1 MIGLG
6 TIVNVAAIIVA
17 GLIGIFCKKLI
28 SEKFKTSLT
37 HASGVCVLFIGINGA
52 MEELGKAG
60 GGQTLRSGTLM
71 MIIAFALG
79 TLIGEMLDIQQ
90 KMEDFGTWL
99 KSKTGNYKDSS
110 FVDGFV
116 TTSLTICIGA
126 MAIVGAIQDGIA
138 GDYSILFAKAILD
151 FIIVVVLASSLG
163 KGCVFAA
170 LPVALFQ
177 GSITLLAR
185 LIEPVMTEQALS
197 NISLTGSM
205 MIFCIG
211 INLVWDNRIKVA
223 NMLPTILFA
232 VGMAF
237 LG

>member
-6 TIVNVAAIIVA
+6 TVVNVIAIIA
-17 GLIGIFCKKLI
+17 GGFIGIFCKKLI
-28 SEKFKTSLT
+28 REKFKTSLM
-37 HASGVCVLFIGINGA
+37 HANGVCVLFIGINGA
-52 MEELGKAG
+52 LEELRKAG
-60 GGQTLRSGTLM
+60 EGQTLQSGTLM

-79 TLIGEMLDIQQ
+79 TLLGEILDIQQ
-90 KMEDFGTWL
+90 KMEDFGVWL
-99 KSKTGNYKDSS
+99 RAKTGSYKDSS

-126 MAIVGAIQDGIA
+126 MAIVGSIQDGIA
-138 GDYSILFAKAILD
+138 GDHSILFAKAILD

-163 KGCVFAA
+163 KGCIFAA

-177 GSITLLAR
+177 GSITILAA
-185 LIEPVMTEQALS
+185 LIEPLMTEQALS

-211 INLVWDNRIKVA
+211 INLIWGGKIKVA

-232 VGMAF
+232 VIMAF
-237 LG
+237 AG